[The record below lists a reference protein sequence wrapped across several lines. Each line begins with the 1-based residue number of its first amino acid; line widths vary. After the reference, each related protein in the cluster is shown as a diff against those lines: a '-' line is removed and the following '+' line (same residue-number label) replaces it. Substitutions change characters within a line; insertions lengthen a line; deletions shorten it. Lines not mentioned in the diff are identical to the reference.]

1 MLTTNYSRNKANQSM
16 KSYTDNQKIATLTP
30 LYEGIRTDLIKA
42 FDEIVITDKRR
53 ESYILD
59 VEFGLFI
66 YEYFKEKIDMRIA
79 SSDDFWMHLSVE
91 IIPDIVAKRWGLTNE
106 DHFWK
111 MSRRIWLKQIWWY
124 VHLTWNTS
132 MEETRSILMTQNM
145 NTDIILNLVERSGR
159 KGYFID
165 VQRLIVKCY
174 SNLPYQYE
182 EASRNIFR
190 KIMILNTAKSLT
202 IEPSLCVGGVD
213 GYVKKLY
220 SDLNIDVL

>member
-1 MLTTNYSRNKANQSM
+1 MLTINYSRNKANQAM
-16 KSYTDNQKIATLTP
+16 KSYAENQVIATLTP
-30 LYEGIRTDLIKA
+30 LYQGIRMDLVRA

-53 ESYILD
+53 ESYIIDIEL
-59 VEFGLFI
+59 GLFM
-66 YEYFKEKIDMRIA
+66 YNYFKQKIDMRIA

-91 IIPDIVAKRWGLTNE
+91 IIPDIVARRWGLSNE

-124 VHLTWNTS
+124 VHLTWNNS
-132 MEETRSILMTQNM
+132 IEETRSILMTKNM

-165 VQRLIVKCY
+165 VQRLIVKYY

-182 EASRNIFR
+182 AAARNIFR
-190 KIMILNTAKSLT
+190 KVMILNTAKSLT
-202 IEPSLCVGGVD
+202 IEPSLCVGGIE

-220 SDLNIDVL
+220 SDLGIVIL

>member
-1 MLTTNYSRNKANQSM
+1 MLTINYSRNKANQAM
-16 KSYTDNQKIATLTP
+16 KSYTENQVVATLTP
-30 LYEGIRTDLIKA
+30 LYEGIRIDLTKA

-53 ESYILD
+53 ESYIID
-59 VEFGLFI
+59 VEFGLFM
-66 YEYFKEKIDMRIA
+66 YDYFEQKIDMRIA
-79 SSDDFWMHLSVE
+79 SSDDFWMYLSVE
-91 IIPDIVAKRWGLTNE
+91 VIPDIVAKRWGLTNE

-124 VHLTWNTS
+124 IHLTWNNS
-132 MEETRSILMTQNM
+132 VEETRSILMTKNM

-165 VQRLIVKCY
+165 VQRLIVKYY

-202 IEPSLCVGGVD
+202 IEPSLCVGGIE

-220 SDLNIDVL
+220 LDLDIVVL

>member
-53 ESYILD
+53 ESYIIDIEL
-59 VEFGLFI
+59 GLFM
-66 YEYFKEKIDMRIA
+66 YNYFKQKIDMRIA

-91 IIPDIVAKRWGLTNE
+91 IIPDIVARRWGLSNE

-124 VHLTWNTS
+124 VHLTWNNS
-132 MEETRSILMTQNM
+132 IEETRSILMTKNM

-165 VQRLIVKCY
+165 VQRLIVKYY

-182 EASRNIFR
+182 EAARNVFR
-190 KIMILNTAKSLT
+190 KVMILNTAKSLT
-202 IEPSLCVGGVD
+202 IEPSLCTGGIE

-220 SDLNIDVL
+220 SDLGIAIL